1 MFTVDGPNI
10 AAYAENSIIQPLAK
24 LTDEEKSVYLDSII
38 QQGTYDNKLYALGVM
53 ESSVGLYYNKDILEE
68 AGIEVPDADHPW
80 TQTEFMDILKKLK
93 PLMDEKK
100 GYPIDMTF
108 PIGESTIYYYAHF
121 SGQMVVTL

>member
-1 MFTVDGPNI
+1 
-10 AAYAENSIIQPLAK
+10 
-24 LTDEEKSVYLDSII
+24 
-38 QQGTYDNKLYALGVM
+38 M

-68 AGIEVPDADHPW
+68 AGIEVPDANHPW

-108 PIGESTIYYYAHF
+108 PVGESESIIMPHL
-121 SGQMVVTL
+121 SGQMVETW

>member
-1 MFTVDGPNI
+1 
-10 AAYAENSIIQPLAK
+10 
-24 LTDEEKSVYLDSII
+24 
-38 QQGTYDNKLYALGVM
+38 M

-100 GYPIDMTF
+100 ATR
-108 PIGESTIYYYAHF
+108 ST
-121 SGQMVVTL
+121 